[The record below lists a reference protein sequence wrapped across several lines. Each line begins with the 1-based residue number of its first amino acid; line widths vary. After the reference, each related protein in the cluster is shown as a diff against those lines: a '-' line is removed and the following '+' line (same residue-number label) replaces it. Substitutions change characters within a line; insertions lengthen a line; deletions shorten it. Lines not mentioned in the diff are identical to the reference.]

1 MICLFFDTSSDL
13 LKVSLIKDNKIIFD
27 KELHTKNDHS
37 SYLVPTIDEAFKSN
51 NIDFKELDEIIVGNG
66 PGSFTGT
73 RISIAVAKTYA
84 FSFNIPVY
92 MISSL
97 EELIYDNDGYDFYVP
112 IIEEKK
118 ENLYFSIFDKDKK
131 RVMDDTYSSTEY
143 MYKKLEELDGKI
155 LLISL
160 SDKEYEKYDT
170 VKASINALNIMKNI
184 EKHYRRMEIVKPS
197 WENQDYLGIRKMLS
211 ATVNQN
217 AKDKMPIP
225 NMATMVLKAILEDDR
240 YPESLYT
247 DTLIRIRAEQGKI
260 TYGRAAIL
268 KAFLIQNYQWREG
281 ESYMGLNEEC
291 QETAYVLGRIFAVLE
306 FIQKDANPGINTT
319 IRDRYF
325 NSACATPASVF
336 PVLMKLKNSHIKKL
350 ERESVGK
357 KIHFE
362 NLLTELIV
370 RIEMTEG
377 ASGFPKRL
385 SLDEQGKFM
394 LGYYHQTQKM
404 YEKKEE
410 K

>member
-184 EKHYRRMEIVKPS
+184 DVNNEK
-197 WENQDYLGIRKMLS
+197 
-211 ATVNQN
+211 VNQHLL
-217 AKDKMPIP
+217 KP
-225 NMATMVLKAILEDDR
+225 N
-240 YPESLYT
+240 Y
-247 DTLIRIRAEQGKI
+247 
-260 TYGRAAIL
+260 
-268 KAFLIQNYQWREG
+268 
-281 ESYMGLNEEC
+281 
-291 QETAYVLGRIFAVLE
+291 
-306 FIQKDANPGINTT
+306 
-319 IRDRYF
+319 
-325 NSACATPASVF
+325 
-336 PVLMKLKNSHIKKL
+336 IKK
-350 ERESVGK
+350 
-357 KIHFE
+357 
-362 NLLTELIV
+362 
-370 RIEMTEG
+370 IEAE
-377 ASGFPKRL
+377 AKL
-385 SLDEQGKFM
+385 
-394 LGYYHQTQKM
+394 
-404 YEKKEE
+404 
-410 K
+410 

>member
-37 SYLVPTIDEAFKSN
+37 SYLVPTIDEAFKS

-184 EKHYRRMEIVKPS
+184 DVNNEKVNPHLLKP
-197 WENQDYLGIRKMLS
+197 
-211 ATVNQN
+211 
-217 AKDKMPIP
+217 
-225 NMATMVLKAILEDDR
+225 
-240 YPESLYT
+240 
-247 DTLIRIRAEQGKI
+247 
-260 TYGRAAIL
+260 
-268 KAFLIQNYQWREG
+268 NY
-281 ESYMGLNEEC
+281 
-291 QETAYVLGRIFAVLE
+291 
-306 FIQKDANPGINTT
+306 
-319 IRDRYF
+319 
-325 NSACATPASVF
+325 
-336 PVLMKLKNSHIKKL
+336 IKK
-350 ERESVGK
+350 
-357 KIHFE
+357 
-362 NLLTELIV
+362 
-370 RIEMTEG
+370 IEAE
-377 ASGFPKRL
+377 AKL
-385 SLDEQGKFM
+385 
-394 LGYYHQTQKM
+394 
-404 YEKKEE
+404 
-410 K
+410 

>member
-51 NIDFKELDEIIVGNG
+51 NIDFKELDEIIAGNG

-184 EKHYRRMEIVKPS
+184 DVNNEKVNPHLLKP
-197 WENQDYLGIRKMLS
+197 
-211 ATVNQN
+211 
-217 AKDKMPIP
+217 
-225 NMATMVLKAILEDDR
+225 
-240 YPESLYT
+240 
-247 DTLIRIRAEQGKI
+247 
-260 TYGRAAIL
+260 
-268 KAFLIQNYQWREG
+268 NY
-281 ESYMGLNEEC
+281 
-291 QETAYVLGRIFAVLE
+291 
-306 FIQKDANPGINTT
+306 
-319 IRDRYF
+319 
-325 NSACATPASVF
+325 
-336 PVLMKLKNSHIKKL
+336 IKK
-350 ERESVGK
+350 
-357 KIHFE
+357 
-362 NLLTELIV
+362 
-370 RIEMTEG
+370 IEAE
-377 ASGFPKRL
+377 AKL
-385 SLDEQGKFM
+385 
-394 LGYYHQTQKM
+394 
-404 YEKKEE
+404 
-410 K
+410 

>member
-13 LKVSLIKDNKIIFD
+13 LKVSLIKDDKIIFD

-118 ENLYFSIFDKDKK
+118 DNLYFSIFDKDKK

-160 SDKEYEKYDT
+160 SNKEYEKYDT

-184 EKHYRRMEIVKPS
+184 DVNNEKVNPHLLKP
-197 WENQDYLGIRKMLS
+197 
-211 ATVNQN
+211 
-217 AKDKMPIP
+217 
-225 NMATMVLKAILEDDR
+225 
-240 YPESLYT
+240 
-247 DTLIRIRAEQGKI
+247 
-260 TYGRAAIL
+260 
-268 KAFLIQNYQWREG
+268 NY
-281 ESYMGLNEEC
+281 
-291 QETAYVLGRIFAVLE
+291 
-306 FIQKDANPGINTT
+306 
-319 IRDRYF
+319 
-325 NSACATPASVF
+325 
-336 PVLMKLKNSHIKKL
+336 IKK
-350 ERESVGK
+350 
-357 KIHFE
+357 
-362 NLLTELIV
+362 
-370 RIEMTEG
+370 IEAE
-377 ASGFPKRL
+377 AKL
-385 SLDEQGKFM
+385 
-394 LGYYHQTQKM
+394 
-404 YEKKEE
+404 
-410 K
+410 

>member
-13 LKVSLIKDNKIIFD
+13 LKVSLIKDNNIIFD

-118 ENLYFSIFDKDKK
+118 DNLYFSIFDKDKK

-143 MYKKLEELDGKI
+143 MYKKLEELDSKI

-160 SDKEYEKYDT
+160 SNKEYEKYDT

-184 EKHYRRMEIVKPS
+184 DVNNEKVNPHLLKP
-197 WENQDYLGIRKMLS
+197 
-211 ATVNQN
+211 
-217 AKDKMPIP
+217 
-225 NMATMVLKAILEDDR
+225 
-240 YPESLYT
+240 
-247 DTLIRIRAEQGKI
+247 
-260 TYGRAAIL
+260 
-268 KAFLIQNYQWREG
+268 NY
-281 ESYMGLNEEC
+281 
-291 QETAYVLGRIFAVLE
+291 
-306 FIQKDANPGINTT
+306 
-319 IRDRYF
+319 
-325 NSACATPASVF
+325 
-336 PVLMKLKNSHIKKL
+336 IKK
-350 ERESVGK
+350 
-357 KIHFE
+357 
-362 NLLTELIV
+362 
-370 RIEMTEG
+370 IEVE
-377 ASGFPKRL
+377 AKL
-385 SLDEQGKFM
+385 
-394 LGYYHQTQKM
+394 
-404 YEKKEE
+404 
-410 K
+410 

>member
-13 LKVSLIKDNKIIFD
+13 LKVSLIKDNNIIFD

-112 IIEEKK
+112 KIEEKK

-184 EKHYRRMEIVKPS
+184 DVNNEKVNPHLLKP
-197 WENQDYLGIRKMLS
+197 
-211 ATVNQN
+211 
-217 AKDKMPIP
+217 
-225 NMATMVLKAILEDDR
+225 
-240 YPESLYT
+240 
-247 DTLIRIRAEQGKI
+247 
-260 TYGRAAIL
+260 
-268 KAFLIQNYQWREG
+268 NY
-281 ESYMGLNEEC
+281 
-291 QETAYVLGRIFAVLE
+291 
-306 FIQKDANPGINTT
+306 
-319 IRDRYF
+319 
-325 NSACATPASVF
+325 
-336 PVLMKLKNSHIKKL
+336 IKK
-350 ERESVGK
+350 
-357 KIHFE
+357 
-362 NLLTELIV
+362 
-370 RIEMTEG
+370 IEAE
-377 ASGFPKRL
+377 AKL
-385 SLDEQGKFM
+385 
-394 LGYYHQTQKM
+394 
-404 YEKKEE
+404 
-410 K
+410 

>member
-27 KELHTKNDHS
+27 KELHTKTDHS

-118 ENLYFSIFDKDKK
+118 DNLYFSIFDKDKK

-160 SDKEYEKYDT
+160 SNKEYEKYDT

-184 EKHYRRMEIVKPS
+184 DVNNEKVNPHLLKP
-197 WENQDYLGIRKMLS
+197 
-211 ATVNQN
+211 
-217 AKDKMPIP
+217 
-225 NMATMVLKAILEDDR
+225 
-240 YPESLYT
+240 
-247 DTLIRIRAEQGKI
+247 
-260 TYGRAAIL
+260 
-268 KAFLIQNYQWREG
+268 NY
-281 ESYMGLNEEC
+281 
-291 QETAYVLGRIFAVLE
+291 
-306 FIQKDANPGINTT
+306 
-319 IRDRYF
+319 
-325 NSACATPASVF
+325 
-336 PVLMKLKNSHIKKL
+336 IKK
-350 ERESVGK
+350 
-357 KIHFE
+357 
-362 NLLTELIV
+362 
-370 RIEMTEG
+370 IEAE
-377 ASGFPKRL
+377 AKL
-385 SLDEQGKFM
+385 
-394 LGYYHQTQKM
+394 
-404 YEKKEE
+404 
-410 K
+410 

>member
-13 LKVSLIKDNKIIFD
+13 LKVSLIKDNNIIFD

-160 SDKEYEKYDT
+160 SDKKYEKYDT

-184 EKHYRRMEIVKPS
+184 DVNNEKVNPHLLKP
-197 WENQDYLGIRKMLS
+197 
-211 ATVNQN
+211 
-217 AKDKMPIP
+217 
-225 NMATMVLKAILEDDR
+225 
-240 YPESLYT
+240 
-247 DTLIRIRAEQGKI
+247 
-260 TYGRAAIL
+260 
-268 KAFLIQNYQWREG
+268 NY
-281 ESYMGLNEEC
+281 
-291 QETAYVLGRIFAVLE
+291 
-306 FIQKDANPGINTT
+306 
-319 IRDRYF
+319 
-325 NSACATPASVF
+325 
-336 PVLMKLKNSHIKKL
+336 IKK
-350 ERESVGK
+350 
-357 KIHFE
+357 
-362 NLLTELIV
+362 
-370 RIEMTEG
+370 IEAE
-377 ASGFPKRL
+377 AKL
-385 SLDEQGKFM
+385 
-394 LGYYHQTQKM
+394 
-404 YEKKEE
+404 
-410 K
+410 

>member
-13 LKVSLIKDNKIIFD
+13 LKVSLIKDDKIIFD

-51 NIDFKELDEIIVGNG
+51 NIDFNELDEIIVGNG

-118 ENLYFSIFDKDKK
+118 DNLYFSIFDKDKK

-160 SDKEYEKYDT
+160 SNKEYEKYDT

-184 EKHYRRMEIVKPS
+184 DVNNEKVNPHLLKP
-197 WENQDYLGIRKMLS
+197 
-211 ATVNQN
+211 
-217 AKDKMPIP
+217 
-225 NMATMVLKAILEDDR
+225 
-240 YPESLYT
+240 
-247 DTLIRIRAEQGKI
+247 
-260 TYGRAAIL
+260 
-268 KAFLIQNYQWREG
+268 NY
-281 ESYMGLNEEC
+281 
-291 QETAYVLGRIFAVLE
+291 
-306 FIQKDANPGINTT
+306 
-319 IRDRYF
+319 
-325 NSACATPASVF
+325 
-336 PVLMKLKNSHIKKL
+336 IKK
-350 ERESVGK
+350 
-357 KIHFE
+357 
-362 NLLTELIV
+362 
-370 RIEMTEG
+370 IEAE
-377 ASGFPKRL
+377 AKL
-385 SLDEQGKFM
+385 
-394 LGYYHQTQKM
+394 
-404 YEKKEE
+404 
-410 K
+410 

>member
-170 VKASINALNIMKNI
+170 VKASINTLNIMKNI
-184 EKHYRRMEIVKPS
+184 DVNNEKVNPHLLKP
-197 WENQDYLGIRKMLS
+197 
-211 ATVNQN
+211 
-217 AKDKMPIP
+217 
-225 NMATMVLKAILEDDR
+225 
-240 YPESLYT
+240 
-247 DTLIRIRAEQGKI
+247 
-260 TYGRAAIL
+260 
-268 KAFLIQNYQWREG
+268 NY
-281 ESYMGLNEEC
+281 
-291 QETAYVLGRIFAVLE
+291 
-306 FIQKDANPGINTT
+306 
-319 IRDRYF
+319 
-325 NSACATPASVF
+325 
-336 PVLMKLKNSHIKKL
+336 IKK
-350 ERESVGK
+350 
-357 KIHFE
+357 
-362 NLLTELIV
+362 
-370 RIEMTEG
+370 IEAE
-377 ASGFPKRL
+377 AKL
-385 SLDEQGKFM
+385 
-394 LGYYHQTQKM
+394 
-404 YEKKEE
+404 
-410 K
+410 

>member
-84 FSFNIPVY
+84 FSFNIHVY

-118 ENLYFSIFDKDKK
+118 ENLYFSIFDKNKK

-184 EKHYRRMEIVKPS
+184 DVNNEKVNPHLLKP
-197 WENQDYLGIRKMLS
+197 
-211 ATVNQN
+211 
-217 AKDKMPIP
+217 
-225 NMATMVLKAILEDDR
+225 
-240 YPESLYT
+240 
-247 DTLIRIRAEQGKI
+247 
-260 TYGRAAIL
+260 
-268 KAFLIQNYQWREG
+268 NY
-281 ESYMGLNEEC
+281 
-291 QETAYVLGRIFAVLE
+291 
-306 FIQKDANPGINTT
+306 
-319 IRDRYF
+319 
-325 NSACATPASVF
+325 
-336 PVLMKLKNSHIKKL
+336 IKK
-350 ERESVGK
+350 
-357 KIHFE
+357 
-362 NLLTELIV
+362 
-370 RIEMTEG
+370 IEAE
-377 ASGFPKRL
+377 AKL
-385 SLDEQGKFM
+385 
-394 LGYYHQTQKM
+394 
-404 YEKKEE
+404 
-410 K
+410 

>member
-112 IIEEKK
+112 IIEEIK
-118 ENLYFSIFDKDKK
+118 ENLYFSIFDKNKK

-160 SDKEYEKYDT
+160 SNKEYEKYDT

-184 EKHYRRMEIVKPS
+184 DVNNEKVNPHLLKP
-197 WENQDYLGIRKMLS
+197 
-211 ATVNQN
+211 
-217 AKDKMPIP
+217 
-225 NMATMVLKAILEDDR
+225 
-240 YPESLYT
+240 
-247 DTLIRIRAEQGKI
+247 
-260 TYGRAAIL
+260 
-268 KAFLIQNYQWREG
+268 NY
-281 ESYMGLNEEC
+281 
-291 QETAYVLGRIFAVLE
+291 
-306 FIQKDANPGINTT
+306 
-319 IRDRYF
+319 
-325 NSACATPASVF
+325 
-336 PVLMKLKNSHIKKL
+336 IKK
-350 ERESVGK
+350 
-357 KIHFE
+357 
-362 NLLTELIV
+362 
-370 RIEMTEG
+370 IEAE
-377 ASGFPKRL
+377 AKL
-385 SLDEQGKFM
+385 
-394 LGYYHQTQKM
+394 
-404 YEKKEE
+404 
-410 K
+410 

>member
-118 ENLYFSIFDKDKK
+118 DNLYFSIFDKDKK
-131 RVMDDTYSSTEY
+131 RVMDDAYSSVEY

-160 SDKEYEKYDT
+160 SNKEYEKYDT

-184 EKHYRRMEIVKPS
+184 DVNNEKVNPHLLKP
-197 WENQDYLGIRKMLS
+197 
-211 ATVNQN
+211 
-217 AKDKMPIP
+217 
-225 NMATMVLKAILEDDR
+225 
-240 YPESLYT
+240 
-247 DTLIRIRAEQGKI
+247 
-260 TYGRAAIL
+260 
-268 KAFLIQNYQWREG
+268 NY
-281 ESYMGLNEEC
+281 
-291 QETAYVLGRIFAVLE
+291 
-306 FIQKDANPGINTT
+306 
-319 IRDRYF
+319 
-325 NSACATPASVF
+325 
-336 PVLMKLKNSHIKKL
+336 IKK
-350 ERESVGK
+350 
-357 KIHFE
+357 
-362 NLLTELIV
+362 
-370 RIEMTEG
+370 IEAE
-377 ASGFPKRL
+377 AKL
-385 SLDEQGKFM
+385 
-394 LGYYHQTQKM
+394 
-404 YEKKEE
+404 
-410 K
+410 

>member
-160 SDKEYEKYDT
+160 SDKEKEYEKYDT

-184 EKHYRRMEIVKPS
+184 DVNNEKVNPHLLKP
-197 WENQDYLGIRKMLS
+197 
-211 ATVNQN
+211 
-217 AKDKMPIP
+217 
-225 NMATMVLKAILEDDR
+225 
-240 YPESLYT
+240 
-247 DTLIRIRAEQGKI
+247 
-260 TYGRAAIL
+260 
-268 KAFLIQNYQWREG
+268 NY
-281 ESYMGLNEEC
+281 
-291 QETAYVLGRIFAVLE
+291 
-306 FIQKDANPGINTT
+306 
-319 IRDRYF
+319 
-325 NSACATPASVF
+325 
-336 PVLMKLKNSHIKKL
+336 IKK
-350 ERESVGK
+350 
-357 KIHFE
+357 
-362 NLLTELIV
+362 
-370 RIEMTEG
+370 IEAE
-377 ASGFPKRL
+377 AKL
-385 SLDEQGKFM
+385 
-394 LGYYHQTQKM
+394 
-404 YEKKEE
+404 
-410 K
+410 

>member
-13 LKVSLIKDNKIIFD
+13 LKVSLIKDDKIIFD

-118 ENLYFSIFDKDKK
+118 DNLYFSIFDKDKK

-160 SDKEYEKYDT
+160 SNKEYEKYDT
-170 VKASINALNIMKNI
+170 VKANINALNIMKNI
-184 EKHYRRMEIVKPS
+184 DVNNEKVNPHLLKP
-197 WENQDYLGIRKMLS
+197 
-211 ATVNQN
+211 
-217 AKDKMPIP
+217 
-225 NMATMVLKAILEDDR
+225 
-240 YPESLYT
+240 
-247 DTLIRIRAEQGKI
+247 
-260 TYGRAAIL
+260 
-268 KAFLIQNYQWREG
+268 NY
-281 ESYMGLNEEC
+281 
-291 QETAYVLGRIFAVLE
+291 
-306 FIQKDANPGINTT
+306 
-319 IRDRYF
+319 
-325 NSACATPASVF
+325 
-336 PVLMKLKNSHIKKL
+336 IKK
-350 ERESVGK
+350 
-357 KIHFE
+357 
-362 NLLTELIV
+362 
-370 RIEMTEG
+370 IEAE
-377 ASGFPKRL
+377 AKL
-385 SLDEQGKFM
+385 
-394 LGYYHQTQKM
+394 
-404 YEKKEE
+404 
-410 K
+410 

>member
-13 LKVSLIKDNKIIFD
+13 LKVSLIKENKIIFD

-118 ENLYFSIFDKDKK
+118 ENLYFSIFDKNKK

-143 MYKKLEELDGKI
+143 MYKKLEELNGKI

-160 SDKEYEKYDT
+160 SNKEYEKYDT

-184 EKHYRRMEIVKPS
+184 DVNNEKVNPHLLKP
-197 WENQDYLGIRKMLS
+197 
-211 ATVNQN
+211 
-217 AKDKMPIP
+217 
-225 NMATMVLKAILEDDR
+225 
-240 YPESLYT
+240 
-247 DTLIRIRAEQGKI
+247 
-260 TYGRAAIL
+260 
-268 KAFLIQNYQWREG
+268 NY
-281 ESYMGLNEEC
+281 
-291 QETAYVLGRIFAVLE
+291 
-306 FIQKDANPGINTT
+306 
-319 IRDRYF
+319 
-325 NSACATPASVF
+325 
-336 PVLMKLKNSHIKKL
+336 IKK
-350 ERESVGK
+350 
-357 KIHFE
+357 
-362 NLLTELIV
+362 
-370 RIEMTEG
+370 IEAE
-377 ASGFPKRL
+377 AKL
-385 SLDEQGKFM
+385 
-394 LGYYHQTQKM
+394 
-404 YEKKEE
+404 
-410 K
+410 

>member
-160 SDKEYEKYDT
+160 SNKEYEKYDT
-170 VKASINALNIMKNI
+170 LKASINALNIIKNI
-184 EKHYRRMEIVKPS
+184 
-197 WENQDYLGIRKMLS
+197 D
-211 ATVNQN
+211 VNN
-217 AKDKMPIP
+217 AKVNPHLLKP
-225 NMATMVLKAILEDDR
+225 N
-240 YPESLYT
+240 Y
-247 DTLIRIRAEQGKI
+247 
-260 TYGRAAIL
+260 
-268 KAFLIQNYQWREG
+268 
-281 ESYMGLNEEC
+281 
-291 QETAYVLGRIFAVLE
+291 
-306 FIQKDANPGINTT
+306 
-319 IRDRYF
+319 
-325 NSACATPASVF
+325 
-336 PVLMKLKNSHIKKL
+336 IKK
-350 ERESVGK
+350 
-357 KIHFE
+357 
-362 NLLTELIV
+362 
-370 RIEMTEG
+370 IEAE
-377 ASGFPKRL
+377 AKL
-385 SLDEQGKFM
+385 
-394 LGYYHQTQKM
+394 
-404 YEKKEE
+404 
-410 K
+410 

>member
-118 ENLYFSIFDKDKK
+118 DNLYFSIFDKDKK

-143 MYKKLEELDGKI
+143 MYKKLEELDVKI

-160 SDKEYEKYDT
+160 SNKEYEKYDT
-170 VKASINALNIMKNI
+170 VNASINALNIMKNI
-184 EKHYRRMEIVKPS
+184 DVNNEKVNPHLLKP
-197 WENQDYLGIRKMLS
+197 
-211 ATVNQN
+211 
-217 AKDKMPIP
+217 
-225 NMATMVLKAILEDDR
+225 
-240 YPESLYT
+240 
-247 DTLIRIRAEQGKI
+247 
-260 TYGRAAIL
+260 
-268 KAFLIQNYQWREG
+268 NY
-281 ESYMGLNEEC
+281 
-291 QETAYVLGRIFAVLE
+291 
-306 FIQKDANPGINTT
+306 
-319 IRDRYF
+319 
-325 NSACATPASVF
+325 
-336 PVLMKLKNSHIKKL
+336 IKK
-350 ERESVGK
+350 
-357 KIHFE
+357 
-362 NLLTELIV
+362 
-370 RIEMTEG
+370 IEAE
-377 ASGFPKRL
+377 AKL
-385 SLDEQGKFM
+385 
-394 LGYYHQTQKM
+394 
-404 YEKKEE
+404 
-410 K
+410 

>member
-13 LKVSLIKDNKIIFD
+13 LKVSLIKDGKIIFD

-118 ENLYFSIFDKDKK
+118 DNLYFSIFDKDKK

-160 SDKEYEKYDT
+160 SNKEYEKYDT

-184 EKHYRRMEIVKPS
+184 DVNNEKVNPHLLKP
-197 WENQDYLGIRKMLS
+197 
-211 ATVNQN
+211 
-217 AKDKMPIP
+217 
-225 NMATMVLKAILEDDR
+225 
-240 YPESLYT
+240 
-247 DTLIRIRAEQGKI
+247 
-260 TYGRAAIL
+260 
-268 KAFLIQNYQWREG
+268 NY
-281 ESYMGLNEEC
+281 
-291 QETAYVLGRIFAVLE
+291 
-306 FIQKDANPGINTT
+306 
-319 IRDRYF
+319 
-325 NSACATPASVF
+325 
-336 PVLMKLKNSHIKKL
+336 IKK
-350 ERESVGK
+350 
-357 KIHFE
+357 
-362 NLLTELIV
+362 
-370 RIEMTEG
+370 IEAE
-377 ASGFPKRL
+377 AKL
-385 SLDEQGKFM
+385 
-394 LGYYHQTQKM
+394 
-404 YEKKEE
+404 
-410 K
+410 

>member
-13 LKVSLIKDNKIIFD
+13 LKVSLIKDDKIIFD

-184 EKHYRRMEIVKPS
+184 EVNNEKVNPHLLKP
-197 WENQDYLGIRKMLS
+197 
-211 ATVNQN
+211 
-217 AKDKMPIP
+217 
-225 NMATMVLKAILEDDR
+225 
-240 YPESLYT
+240 
-247 DTLIRIRAEQGKI
+247 
-260 TYGRAAIL
+260 
-268 KAFLIQNYQWREG
+268 NY
-281 ESYMGLNEEC
+281 
-291 QETAYVLGRIFAVLE
+291 
-306 FIQKDANPGINTT
+306 
-319 IRDRYF
+319 
-325 NSACATPASVF
+325 
-336 PVLMKLKNSHIKKL
+336 IKK
-350 ERESVGK
+350 
-357 KIHFE
+357 
-362 NLLTELIV
+362 
-370 RIEMTEG
+370 IEAE
-377 ASGFPKRL
+377 AKL
-385 SLDEQGKFM
+385 
-394 LGYYHQTQKM
+394 
-404 YEKKEE
+404 
-410 K
+410 

>member
-118 ENLYFSIFDKDKK
+118 DNLYFSIFDKDKK
-131 RVMDDTYSSTEY
+131 RVIDDTYSSTEY

-184 EKHYRRMEIVKPS
+184 DVNNEKVNPHLLKP
-197 WENQDYLGIRKMLS
+197 
-211 ATVNQN
+211 
-217 AKDKMPIP
+217 
-225 NMATMVLKAILEDDR
+225 
-240 YPESLYT
+240 
-247 DTLIRIRAEQGKI
+247 
-260 TYGRAAIL
+260 
-268 KAFLIQNYQWREG
+268 NY
-281 ESYMGLNEEC
+281 
-291 QETAYVLGRIFAVLE
+291 
-306 FIQKDANPGINTT
+306 
-319 IRDRYF
+319 
-325 NSACATPASVF
+325 
-336 PVLMKLKNSHIKKL
+336 IKKI
-350 ERESVGK
+350 EAESK
-357 KIHFE
+357 
-362 NLLTELIV
+362 L
-370 RIEMTEG
+370 
-377 ASGFPKRL
+377 
-385 SLDEQGKFM
+385 
-394 LGYYHQTQKM
+394 
-404 YEKKEE
+404 
-410 K
+410 

>member
-118 ENLYFSIFDKDKK
+118 ENLYFSIFDKDRK

-184 EKHYRRMEIVKPS
+184 DVNNEKVNPHLLKP
-197 WENQDYLGIRKMLS
+197 
-211 ATVNQN
+211 
-217 AKDKMPIP
+217 
-225 NMATMVLKAILEDDR
+225 
-240 YPESLYT
+240 
-247 DTLIRIRAEQGKI
+247 
-260 TYGRAAIL
+260 
-268 KAFLIQNYQWREG
+268 NY
-281 ESYMGLNEEC
+281 
-291 QETAYVLGRIFAVLE
+291 
-306 FIQKDANPGINTT
+306 
-319 IRDRYF
+319 
-325 NSACATPASVF
+325 
-336 PVLMKLKNSHIKKL
+336 IKK
-350 ERESVGK
+350 
-357 KIHFE
+357 
-362 NLLTELIV
+362 
-370 RIEMTEG
+370 IEAE
-377 ASGFPKRL
+377 AKL
-385 SLDEQGKFM
+385 W
-394 LGYYHQTQKM
+394 
-404 YEKKEE
+404 
-410 K
+410 

>member
-13 LKVSLIKDNKIIFD
+13 LKVSLIKDDKIIFD

-97 EELIYDNDGYDFYVP
+97 EELIYDNDRYDFYVP

-118 ENLYFSIFDKDKK
+118 DNLYFSIFDKDKK

-184 EKHYRRMEIVKPS
+184 DVNNEKVNPHLLKP
-197 WENQDYLGIRKMLS
+197 
-211 ATVNQN
+211 
-217 AKDKMPIP
+217 
-225 NMATMVLKAILEDDR
+225 
-240 YPESLYT
+240 
-247 DTLIRIRAEQGKI
+247 
-260 TYGRAAIL
+260 
-268 KAFLIQNYQWREG
+268 NY
-281 ESYMGLNEEC
+281 
-291 QETAYVLGRIFAVLE
+291 
-306 FIQKDANPGINTT
+306 
-319 IRDRYF
+319 
-325 NSACATPASVF
+325 
-336 PVLMKLKNSHIKKL
+336 IKK
-350 ERESVGK
+350 
-357 KIHFE
+357 
-362 NLLTELIV
+362 
-370 RIEMTEG
+370 IEAE
-377 ASGFPKRL
+377 AKL
-385 SLDEQGKFM
+385 
-394 LGYYHQTQKM
+394 
-404 YEKKEE
+404 
-410 K
+410 

>member
-13 LKVSLIKDNKIIFD
+13 LKVSLIKDDKIIFD

-118 ENLYFSIFDKDKK
+118 DNLYFSIFDKDKK

-160 SDKEYEKYDT
+160 SNKEYEKYDT
-170 VKASINALNIMKNI
+170 VNASINALNIMKNI
-184 EKHYRRMEIVKPS
+184 DVNNEKVNPHLLKP
-197 WENQDYLGIRKMLS
+197 
-211 ATVNQN
+211 
-217 AKDKMPIP
+217 
-225 NMATMVLKAILEDDR
+225 
-240 YPESLYT
+240 
-247 DTLIRIRAEQGKI
+247 
-260 TYGRAAIL
+260 
-268 KAFLIQNYQWREG
+268 NY
-281 ESYMGLNEEC
+281 
-291 QETAYVLGRIFAVLE
+291 
-306 FIQKDANPGINTT
+306 
-319 IRDRYF
+319 
-325 NSACATPASVF
+325 
-336 PVLMKLKNSHIKKL
+336 IKK
-350 ERESVGK
+350 
-357 KIHFE
+357 
-362 NLLTELIV
+362 
-370 RIEMTEG
+370 IE
-377 ASGFPKRL
+377 A
-385 SLDEQGKFM
+385 
-394 LGYYHQTQKM
+394 
-404 YEKKEE
+404 EE
-410 K
+410 KL

>member
-13 LKVSLIKDNKIIFD
+13 LKVSLIKDDKIIFD

-118 ENLYFSIFDKDKK
+118 DNLYFSIFDKDKK
-131 RVMDDTYSSTEY
+131 RVMDDAYSSIEY

-160 SDKEYEKYDT
+160 SNKEYEKYDT

-184 EKHYRRMEIVKPS
+184 DVNNEKVNPHLLKP
-197 WENQDYLGIRKMLS
+197 
-211 ATVNQN
+211 
-217 AKDKMPIP
+217 
-225 NMATMVLKAILEDDR
+225 
-240 YPESLYT
+240 
-247 DTLIRIRAEQGKI
+247 
-260 TYGRAAIL
+260 
-268 KAFLIQNYQWREG
+268 NY
-281 ESYMGLNEEC
+281 
-291 QETAYVLGRIFAVLE
+291 
-306 FIQKDANPGINTT
+306 
-319 IRDRYF
+319 
-325 NSACATPASVF
+325 
-336 PVLMKLKNSHIKKL
+336 IKK
-350 ERESVGK
+350 
-357 KIHFE
+357 
-362 NLLTELIV
+362 
-370 RIEMTEG
+370 IEAE
-377 ASGFPKRL
+377 AKL
-385 SLDEQGKFM
+385 W
-394 LGYYHQTQKM
+394 
-404 YEKKEE
+404 
-410 K
+410 

>member
-27 KELHTKNDHS
+27 KELYTKNDHS

-170 VKASINALNIMKNI
+170 VKASINALNIMKKIDVNN
-184 EKHYRRMEIVKPS
+184 EKVNPHLLKP
-197 WENQDYLGIRKMLS
+197 
-211 ATVNQN
+211 
-217 AKDKMPIP
+217 
-225 NMATMVLKAILEDDR
+225 
-240 YPESLYT
+240 
-247 DTLIRIRAEQGKI
+247 
-260 TYGRAAIL
+260 
-268 KAFLIQNYQWREG
+268 NY
-281 ESYMGLNEEC
+281 
-291 QETAYVLGRIFAVLE
+291 
-306 FIQKDANPGINTT
+306 
-319 IRDRYF
+319 
-325 NSACATPASVF
+325 
-336 PVLMKLKNSHIKKL
+336 IKK
-350 ERESVGK
+350 
-357 KIHFE
+357 
-362 NLLTELIV
+362 
-370 RIEMTEG
+370 IEAE
-377 ASGFPKRL
+377 AKL
-385 SLDEQGKFM
+385 
-394 LGYYHQTQKM
+394 
-404 YEKKEE
+404 
-410 K
+410 

>member
-1 MICLFFDTSSDL
+1 MIRLFFDTSSDL

-170 VKASINALNIMKNI
+170 VKAIINALNIMKNI
-184 EKHYRRMEIVKPS
+184 DVNNEKVNPHLLKP
-197 WENQDYLGIRKMLS
+197 
-211 ATVNQN
+211 
-217 AKDKMPIP
+217 
-225 NMATMVLKAILEDDR
+225 
-240 YPESLYT
+240 
-247 DTLIRIRAEQGKI
+247 
-260 TYGRAAIL
+260 
-268 KAFLIQNYQWREG
+268 NY
-281 ESYMGLNEEC
+281 
-291 QETAYVLGRIFAVLE
+291 
-306 FIQKDANPGINTT
+306 
-319 IRDRYF
+319 
-325 NSACATPASVF
+325 
-336 PVLMKLKNSHIKKL
+336 IKK
-350 ERESVGK
+350 
-357 KIHFE
+357 
-362 NLLTELIV
+362 
-370 RIEMTEG
+370 IEAE
-377 ASGFPKRL
+377 AKL
-385 SLDEQGKFM
+385 
-394 LGYYHQTQKM
+394 
-404 YEKKEE
+404 
-410 K
+410 

>member
-37 SYLVPTIDEAFKSN
+37 SYLVPTIDEAFKNN

-84 FSFNIPVY
+84 FSFNVPVY

-160 SDKEYEKYDT
+160 SDKKYEKYDT

-184 EKHYRRMEIVKPS
+184 DVNNEKVNPHLLKP
-197 WENQDYLGIRKMLS
+197 
-211 ATVNQN
+211 
-217 AKDKMPIP
+217 
-225 NMATMVLKAILEDDR
+225 
-240 YPESLYT
+240 
-247 DTLIRIRAEQGKI
+247 
-260 TYGRAAIL
+260 
-268 KAFLIQNYQWREG
+268 NY
-281 ESYMGLNEEC
+281 
-291 QETAYVLGRIFAVLE
+291 
-306 FIQKDANPGINTT
+306 
-319 IRDRYF
+319 
-325 NSACATPASVF
+325 
-336 PVLMKLKNSHIKKL
+336 IKK
-350 ERESVGK
+350 
-357 KIHFE
+357 
-362 NLLTELIV
+362 
-370 RIEMTEG
+370 IEAE
-377 ASGFPKRL
+377 AKL
-385 SLDEQGKFM
+385 
-394 LGYYHQTQKM
+394 
-404 YEKKEE
+404 
-410 K
+410 

>member
-118 ENLYFSIFDKDKK
+118 DNLYFSIFDKDKK
-131 RVMDDTYSSTEY
+131 RVMDDTYSGTEY

-160 SDKEYEKYDT
+160 SNKEYEKYDT
-170 VKASINALNIMKNI
+170 LKASINALNIMKNI
-184 EKHYRRMEIVKPS
+184 DVNNEKVNPHLLKP
-197 WENQDYLGIRKMLS
+197 
-211 ATVNQN
+211 
-217 AKDKMPIP
+217 
-225 NMATMVLKAILEDDR
+225 
-240 YPESLYT
+240 
-247 DTLIRIRAEQGKI
+247 
-260 TYGRAAIL
+260 
-268 KAFLIQNYQWREG
+268 NY
-281 ESYMGLNEEC
+281 
-291 QETAYVLGRIFAVLE
+291 
-306 FIQKDANPGINTT
+306 
-319 IRDRYF
+319 
-325 NSACATPASVF
+325 
-336 PVLMKLKNSHIKKL
+336 IKK
-350 ERESVGK
+350 
-357 KIHFE
+357 
-362 NLLTELIV
+362 
-370 RIEMTEG
+370 IEAE
-377 ASGFPKRL
+377 AKL
-385 SLDEQGKFM
+385 
-394 LGYYHQTQKM
+394 
-404 YEKKEE
+404 
-410 K
+410 